1 MWSLPALVP
10 CRWNWHAEFPVWYPL
25 GYCLSIS
32 KKKCS
37 QPRGI
42 NLNLFICLNSKTP
55 KLLLSLS
62 FSLCASNVIF
72 SIFGLLLLMQFLC
85 VSICGHRFAG
95 FFPSLH
101 NNKEIHCM
109 SWHYNLLNLLW
120 IFWFVRSTV
129 FLSDQGTLT
138 GLHEKCCI
146 FFPSLLWCYCLVSFS
161 TIVPFYI
168 PTKPLLRKT
177 MQKEKTLCKHWIK

>member
-10 CRWNWHAEFPVWYPL
+10 CRWNWQAEFPVWYPL
-25 GYCLSIS
+25 GYYLSIS

-55 KLLLSLS
+55 ALARSLARS
-62 FSLCASNVIF
+62 VCVKCHFQDLRAAVVDAVSLCLHMWPSFYRFFF
-72 SIFGLLLLMQFLC
+72 S
-85 VSICGHRFAG
+85 
-95 FFPSLH
+95 SLH

-120 IFWFVRSTV
+120 IFRFVRSPV
-129 FLSDQGTLT
+129 FLSDQGSLT

-146 FFPSLLWCYCLVSFS
+146 FFPSLLWRYCLVSFN
-161 TIVPFYI
+161 TTAPFQ
-168 PTKPLLRKT
+168 KKKKT
-177 MQKEKTLCKHWIK
+177 CCKHWIK